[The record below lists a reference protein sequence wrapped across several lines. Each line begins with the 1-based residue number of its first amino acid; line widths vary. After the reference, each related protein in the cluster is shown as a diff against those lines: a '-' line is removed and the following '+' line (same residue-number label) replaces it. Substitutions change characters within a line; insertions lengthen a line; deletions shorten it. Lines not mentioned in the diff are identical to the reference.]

1 MFFPKEQVA
10 ETCDT
15 KAELT
20 RCYGSNTLSFFGL
33 AQQNAHFLAPG
44 DEGLINYRLEGNVAV
59 VLGDPICPPEAFE
72 RVTRSF
78 LDFCKLRNWRVAFY
92 QTNPDHLS
100 IYRALK
106 LHTFKIGEEAI
117 INPQT
122 FTLKG
127 SAIANVRISARRA
140 ERDAVVVHWHEGA
153 LPIEAI
159 NQLEQISKIWLE
171 HKAGQDAS
179 EMGFSM
185 GRLSELPDAA
195 KRGDMLADIQLA
207 DGESIVP
214 GVVTGVATT
223 SSGKPCAF
231 VTFLPVYGTLA
242 TNITNHQPGVLDT
255 NPSLR
260 RCPLSLA
267 TSPSAAMQAEN
278 WGWTLDLMRRTPD
291 APPGVMELLLVRAIE
306 RFRDF
311 GAQLVS
317 LGMVAMADTRQEMT
331 ASQRQLASFLTDRL
345 HLLESRRSLYNFKQK
360 FQPRWESRYIVTGTT
375 LALPKIALAIFRL
388 RNYSAGSLVR
398 IIK

>member
-1 MFFPKEQVA
+1 MFYPKEQVA

-20 RCYGSNTLSFFGL
+20 RYYGSNTLSFFGL

-59 VLGDPICPPEAFE
+59 VLGDPVCPPEAFE

-92 QTNPDHLS
+92 QTNSDHLS
-100 IYRALK
+100 VYRALK

-117 INPQT
+117 IHSQT

-140 ERDAVVVHWHEGA
+140 ERDAVAVQWYEGV
-153 LPIEAI
+153 LPVEVI
-159 NQLEQISKIWLE
+159 NQLEQISKLWLE

-185 GRLSELPDAA
+185 GRLSELPGAA
-195 KRGDMLADIQLA
+195 KRGDMLADIQSA
-207 DGESIVP
+207 DDDGMVP
-214 GVVTGVATT
+214 RVVTGVAIT

-242 TNITNHQPGVLDT
+242 TNIMSHQSSVLDI
-255 NPSLR
+255 NPSMQR
-260 RCPLSLA
+260 SPRSPA
-267 TSPSAAMQAEN
+267 TSPSAAMEAEN

-306 RFRDF
+306 RFRAS

-331 ASQRQLASFLTDRL
+331 ASQRQLAGFVTDRL
-345 HLLESRRSLYNFKQK
+345 HLLESRRSLFNFKQK

-375 LALPKIALAIFRL
+375 LALPKIALAILRL
-388 RNYSAGSLVR
+388 RNYSAGGVVR
-398 IIK
+398 LIK